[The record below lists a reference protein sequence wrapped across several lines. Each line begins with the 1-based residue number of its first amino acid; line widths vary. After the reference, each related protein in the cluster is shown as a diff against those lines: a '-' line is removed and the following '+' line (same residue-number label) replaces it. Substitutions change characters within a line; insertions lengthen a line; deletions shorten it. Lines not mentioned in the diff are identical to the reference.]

1 MTQDLSYHLWRFS
14 FICQL
19 CSQAVSGSIVKRN
32 GRVACCFDSISEEK
46 YLKCLNQLH
55 EGCRDAFS
63 GNGIYWQNHII
74 RFSKRTLIRD
84 FGWHH
89 EELFSEVFKRMVVL
103 YFSKPSVNQK
113 YVVQMMANH
122 LQKLVRQ
129 EFDRATNEI
138 SEHRLSP
145 IDRDSDDILDYVSYD
160 SRFTDPLIEREERE
174 KEQKALRMARQR
186 LDVTEL
192 RIIIDDKFS
201 IRKASLIT
209 GISKSTIVYRLNNK
223 LKQISEECLQ
233 T

>member
-1 MTQDLSYHLWRFS
+1 
-14 FICQL
+14 
-19 CSQAVSGSIVKRN
+19 
-32 GRVACCFDSISEEK
+32 
-46 YLKCLNQLH
+46 
-55 EGCRDAFS
+55 
-63 GNGIYWQNHII
+63 
-74 RFSKRTLIRD
+74 
-84 FGWHH
+84 
-89 EELFSEVFKRMVVL
+89 MVVL